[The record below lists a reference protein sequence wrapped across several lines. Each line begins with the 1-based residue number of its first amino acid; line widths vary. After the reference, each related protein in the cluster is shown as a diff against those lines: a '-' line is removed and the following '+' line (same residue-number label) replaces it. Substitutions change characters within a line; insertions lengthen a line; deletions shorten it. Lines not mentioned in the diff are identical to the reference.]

1 MSARFMHLEDCRA
14 GLAHAAVPAWVL
26 EAETIRFMWANQP
39 AVELFQAP
47 NLEELL
53 ARDVAAG
60 APEKV
65 LARTRHMF
73 ERVLAGNIL
82 REEWALY
89 PRGVPTMVL
98 LDLRG
103 VHLPDGRLGVLNQAL
118 PITETAPPSLQRAM
132 AMTRYTSI
140 ISALVRAD
148 GGIIEQNPAA
158 LILFGGSTSWLTW
171 FTEAA
176 QAEQILRAT
185 FAGDAIET
193 MLEVATVR
201 GTCWHR
207 VRAQTLRDPVTGELA
222 VLVEHGDETA
232 RIGAEQLAEARGQ
245 TIDQLNKA
253 LVLVERQRQEILALS
268 APILD
273 VGDRT
278 LAVPIIGRLS
288 DEQCNVIM
296 TKLLDSVVS
305 RGVRHVIL
313 DVTGVLSVDAGSADL
328 LRRLL
333 RALRLLGCTPMITG
347 VRPGL
352 ALELIESGI
361 DLDNMPT
368 LRSLAAGL
376 RHPKAPR

>member
-1 MSARFMHLEDCRA
+1 MSSGFMHLDDCRA

-26 EAETIRFMWANQP
+26 EAKTIRFMWANQP

-73 ERVLAGNIL
+73 EQVLAGNIL

-103 VHLPDGRLGVLNQAL
+103 VQLPDGRLGVLNQAL
-118 PITETAPPSLQRAM
+118 PMTETAPPSLQRAM

-148 GGIIEQNPAA
+148 GTIIEQNPAA

-176 QAEQILRAT
+176 PAEQILQAA
-185 FAGDAIET
+185 FAGEAIET
-193 MLEVATVR
+193 LLEVSTSS

-253 LVLVERQRQEILALS
+253 LVLVEQQRQEILALS

-273 VGDRT
+273 VGERT
-278 LAVPIIGRLS
+278 LAVPIIGRL
-288 DEQCNVIM
+288 DAEQGDVIM
-296 TKLLDSVVS
+296 SKLLDAVVS

-313 DVTGVLSVDAGSADL
+313 DVTGVMAVDAGSAGL
-328 LRRLL
+328 LHRLL

-347 VRPGL
+347 VRPRL

-361 DLDNMPT
+361 ELESMPT

-376 RHPKAPR
+376 RHPR